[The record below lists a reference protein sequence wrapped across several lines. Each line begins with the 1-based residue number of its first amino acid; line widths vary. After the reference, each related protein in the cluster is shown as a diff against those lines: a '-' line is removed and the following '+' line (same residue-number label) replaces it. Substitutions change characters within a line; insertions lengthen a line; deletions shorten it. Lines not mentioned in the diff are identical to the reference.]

1 MMVDGNNWLYV
12 MKVILKMS
20 NLKYYLRSTCST
32 CFLFFCAIGTSV
44 GAEYW
49 VTKQGSD
56 ANGCTNSTIDSCLT
70 IQKGISMAKL
80 PGDIVNIGAGTYIED
95 SATSPFTTKAE
106 WLDGDYA
113 SLGLDYSGAPGNP
126 ITIQAA
132 SGDEGKVII
141 DSQMA
146 RVGIQTKY
154 SDYIHIR
161 GLTLINNYL
170 VGIASWGQQSNVV
183 ANEERL
189 SVGVVIENCY
199 IYNTAGPYGKNMS
212 AIGMWG
218 SKDWIVRNNK
228 LEKVYT
234 LNSTRGGQGIQAY
247 GVINALIENNDIKD
261 VTHGIFWKD
270 HFVKDLAR
278 TPVFESEI
286 RFNKIQ
292 ATTTGVYV
300 GTRGDG
306 TVEAGE
312 NYVHHNIIYGYG
324 DSGYA
329 VRVSASNAFAISA
342 PIRIEN
348 NLFDA
353 EGNRSFHIYIDG
365 SEKAYIRGNI
375 FARSTGTDLALI
387 KYSKPGELL
396 ESNYNIYD
404 MTPLF
409 TVDKYSSTSKNY
421 AGLSAWQAA
430 KKADSTTLGIDNPDA
445 NSINSSYSALFIEP
459 NIDRD
464 YKYLALSPAIGMM
477 PDGSNAGPYQYGSEI
492 IGSSILLNSR
502 PKAPSWAD

>member
-1 MMVDGNNWLYV
+1 MIIGFFNVK
-12 MKVILKMS
+12 KVVLKMS
-20 NLKYYLRSTCST
+20 NLKYYTRYICSIGI
-32 CFLFFCAIGTSV
+32 LFFSVIGTST

-49 VTKQGSD
+49 VTKLGSD
-56 ANGCTNSTIDSCLT
+56 ANGCTNSTTDSCLS
-70 IQKGISMAKL
+70 IQKGISIARL
-80 PGDIVNIGAGTYIED
+80 PGDTLNIGAGTYVED
-95 SATSPFTTKAE
+95 SVTSPFTTKAE

-113 SLGLDYSGAPGNP
+113 SLGLDYSGTLGNP

-132 SGDEGKVII
+132 PGDEGKVIL
-141 DSQMA
+141 DSQMS
-146 RVGIQTKY
+146 RVGIQTMF
-154 SDYIHIR
+154 SDYVHIR

-170 VGIASWGQQSNVV
+170 IGIASWGQQSNVI
-183 ANEERL
+183 ADEEML
-189 SVGVVIENCY
+189 SIGVVIENCY
-199 IYNTAGPYGKNMS
+199 IYNTGGPYGKNMS

-218 SKDWIVRNNK
+218 SKNWIVRNNK

-234 LNSTRGGQGIQAY
+234 QNSTRGGQGIQAY

-300 GTRGDG
+300 GTRGTG

-329 VRVSASNAFAISA
+329 VRVNASNAFAISA
-342 PIRIEN
+342 LVRIEN

-353 EGNRSFHIYIDG
+353 EGSKSFHISIDG
-365 SEKAYIRGNI
+365 SEKAYIKGNI
-375 FARSTGTDLALI
+375 FTRSTGTDIALI

-396 ESNYNIYD
+396 ESDYNVYD
-404 MTPLF
+404 MDSLF
-409 TVDKYSSTSKNY
+409 TVDKYSETSKNY
-421 AGLSAWQAA
+421 TSLSAWQVA
-430 KKADSTTLGIDNPDA
+430 KRADSTTLGIDNPDA
-445 NSINSSYSALFIEP
+445 NSINRPYSALFIEP
-459 NIDRD
+459 NVNRD
-464 YKYLALSPAIGMM
+464 YKYLIDSSAIGLM
-477 PDGSNAGPYQYGSEI
+477 PDSSNAGPYQYGSEI
-492 IGSSILLNSR
+492 IGSSILLNTR
-502 PKAPSWAD
+502 PRAPDWVD